1 MRKHI
6 KGESQL
12 TKLSESIDF
21 ICAKFGEYECKR
33 REKDNVISD
42 TKTDVSIMN
51 EKKRSYWKK
60 LTSKSNACVAIAY
73 YDTKNKTA
81 YYQKLLMK
89 K

>member
-33 REKDNVISD
+33 REKDNVVSD

-51 EKKRSYWKK
+51 EKIKK
-60 LTSKSNACVAIAY
+60 LLEKVDKQEQCLRCNC
-73 YDTKNKTA
+73 
-81 YYQKLLMK
+81 LLWHEK
-89 K
+89 

>member
-42 TKTDVSIMN
+42 N
-51 EKKRSYWKK
+51 ENWCID
-60 LTSKSNACVAIAY
+60 NEW
-73 YDTKNKTA
+73 KNKEVIGKSWQARAMLALQLPIMTR
-81 YYQKLLMK
+81 KIKRLTIK
-89 K
+89 SC

>member
-42 TKTDVSIMN
+42 N
-51 EKKRSYWKK
+51 E
-60 LTSKSNACVAIAY
+60 N
-73 YDTKNKTA
+73 
-81 YYQKLLMK
+81 
-89 K
+89 